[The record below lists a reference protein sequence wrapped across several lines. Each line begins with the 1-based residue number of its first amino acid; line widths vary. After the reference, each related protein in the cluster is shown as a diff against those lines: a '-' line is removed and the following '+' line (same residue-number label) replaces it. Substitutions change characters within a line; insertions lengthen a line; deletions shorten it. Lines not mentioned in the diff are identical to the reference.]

1 MKRSSEKNFG
11 ILFTSVFL
19 LIAIW
24 PLMEGE
30 TVRIWSLVLSF
41 IFLITTFF
49 KQNLLKP
56 LNIIWTKFGE
66 LLGKI
71 IAPIVMVLIFFIIL
85 TPLSFIIRIFGKD
98 LLRLNFSK
106 NRSYWIKREKN
117 ITTMDKQ
124 F

>member
-19 LIAIW
+19 LISIW

>member
-41 IFLITTFF
+41 IFLI
-49 KQNLLKP
+49 
-56 LNIIWTKFGE
+56 
-66 LLGKI
+66 
-71 IAPIVMVLIFFIIL
+71 VMALIFFIIL